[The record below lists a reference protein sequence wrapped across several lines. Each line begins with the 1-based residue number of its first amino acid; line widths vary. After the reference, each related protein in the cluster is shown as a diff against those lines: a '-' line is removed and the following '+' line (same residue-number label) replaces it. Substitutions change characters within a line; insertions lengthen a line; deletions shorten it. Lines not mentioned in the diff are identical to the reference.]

1 MWDSKPIRHC
11 ERPLKPQLFMP
22 PVIILAEN
30 ADQIKIETYGKAVA
44 DGVGANPT
52 DFPNPVPTPE
62 AVRNAIKTYVNSIK
76 SEREK
81 SIATDEATESLRKT
95 AIGMVNNLISYA
107 VFAVGGDV
115 DKLRNA
121 NIEFRKK
128 PEKKEQKKL
137 TIKTSRMGTERGSY
151 FFRLTSMA
159 GSNVIGVFR
168 KDTIGDFQL
177 VEAYALTYFTLK
189 NQPSGSQ
196 TYMFKGRQGNNDW
209 DDATA
214 SDAVTVNVP

>member
-1 MWDSKPIRHC
+1 M
-11 ERPLKPQLFMP
+11 PQ
-22 PVIILAEN
+22 VIILAEN
-30 ADQIKIETYGKAVA
+30 STQIKIETYGKAVA
-44 DGVGANPT
+44 DGVDANST
-52 DFPNPVPTPE
+52 DFPNPVPTPS
-62 AVRNAIKTYVNSIK
+62 AVRNAIKNYVDSIK

-107 VFAVGGDV
+107 VFAVGGDA

-128 PEKKEQKKL
+128 PEKKEQKKI
-137 TIKTSRMGTERGSY
+137 TVKTSRMGTEPGNY

-168 KDTIGDFQL
+168 KDANDDFQL
-177 VEAYALTYFTLK
+177 VDAYAITYFTLK

-196 TYMFKGRQGNNDW
+196 TYMFKGRQGNDDW

-214 SDAVTVNVP
+214 SDAITVNVP